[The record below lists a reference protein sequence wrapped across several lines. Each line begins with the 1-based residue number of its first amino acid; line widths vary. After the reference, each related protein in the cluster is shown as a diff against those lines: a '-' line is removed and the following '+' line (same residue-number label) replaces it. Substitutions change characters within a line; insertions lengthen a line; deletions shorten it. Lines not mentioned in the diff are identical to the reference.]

1 MRWLPVEL
9 ALLQLTLLLCT
20 QHLLA
25 FLPELRTL
33 FCIMAASSSS
43 WNRNDPSNVRWA
55 VVAACGSRGER
66 WLDAAGTAL
75 CERRNPALQ
84 IVYLAILG
92 TMYWMY
98 SRDVFTMLPTR
109 HVPAWHM
116 CGPPRICAVHSDKA
130 AVKQPAFKVRFA
142 AGCDAHH
149 HSHSGRAMQRWT
161 SRLLHA

>member
-1 MRWLPVEL
+1 
-9 ALLQLTLLLCT
+9 
-20 QHLLA
+20 
-25 FLPELRTL
+25 
-33 FCIMAASSSS
+33 
-43 WNRNDPSNVRWA
+43 
-55 VVAACGSRGER
+55 VAACGSRGER